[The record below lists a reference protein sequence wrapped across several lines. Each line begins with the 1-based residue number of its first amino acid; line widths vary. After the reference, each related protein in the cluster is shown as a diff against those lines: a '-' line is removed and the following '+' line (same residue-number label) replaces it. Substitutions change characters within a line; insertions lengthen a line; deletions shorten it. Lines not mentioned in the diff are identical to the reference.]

1 MNKDDIPKKFVIDA
15 AYNLYIKLR
24 LEQDKT
30 EQLELEI
37 KYQRTLSVLV
47 FLLGVLVPS
56 TAIILL
62 YPFAILLTGYLI
74 IFMLV
79 VATGYKANRK
89 RNQLVELANKHAE
102 KWQQIHKQ
110 EISNLN

>member
-1 MNKDDIPKKFVIDA
+1 MSRDIPKKFVIDA
-15 AYNLYIKLR
+15 AYNLYIKLQ

-47 FLLGVLVPS
+47 FFVGCIVPS
-56 TAIILL
+56 TAIIIIQPITELVT
-62 YPFAILLTGYLI
+62 AYLI
-74 IFMLV
+74 IFMLA
-79 VATGYKANRK
+79 VATGYKANK
-89 RNQLVELANKHAE
+89 QRNGLIELANKHAE